1 MDAETI
7 IKKLLDVLESYAGL
21 SYVKRV
27 FVGDRQQIYGDS
39 YPCIVLETVADRLVS
54 VIEGNV
60 QENNLV
66 IQIIPAILIRDREKA
81 LIGDA
86 TFKGILDFIADIKS
100 ALRPVYPSLGR
111 TCLYF
116 NLGVPDIA
124 DFPDMTGKYAVMEMN
139 VVYRESI

>member
-7 IKKLLDVLESYAGL
+7 IKKLRDVLVDNSGL
-21 SYVKRV
+21 SYIKRV

-39 YPCIVLETVADRLVS
+39 YPCIILETPADRMTS

-60 QENNLV
+60 QENGFV

-86 TFKGILDFIADIKS
+86 TNKGIMDVIADIKS
-100 ALRPVYPSLGR
+100 ALKPKYPTLDR

-116 NLGVPDIA
+116 NLTVPDIA

>member
-1 MDAETI
+1 MDNETI
-7 IKKLLDVLESYAGL
+7 VRKLRDVLDENEGL

-27 FVGDRQQIYGDS
+27 FVGDQQQIYGDS
-39 YPCIVLETVADRLVS
+39 YPCIILETVADRLVS
-54 VIEGNV
+54 VLQGNV

-66 IQIIPAILIRDREKA
+66 IQIIPAILLRDREKA

-86 TFKGILDFIADIKS
+86 TNKGILDFIADIKS
-100 ALRPVYPSLGR
+100 ALQPLYPSLDR

-124 DFPDMTGKYAVMEMN
+124 DFPDMTGKYAVIEMN
-139 VVYRESI
+139 AVYRESI